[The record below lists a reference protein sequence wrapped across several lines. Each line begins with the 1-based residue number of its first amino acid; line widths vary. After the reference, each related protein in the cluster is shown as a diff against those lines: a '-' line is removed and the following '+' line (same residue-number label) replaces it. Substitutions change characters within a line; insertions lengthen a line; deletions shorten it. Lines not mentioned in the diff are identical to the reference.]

1 MLVTTSWK
9 SRPISQSQTATMMS
23 RWAKL
28 EADLAADP
36 SMERVCWYLNVD
48 GSGGYSVS
56 RVTDQGAAA
65 AFSVELG
72 LALGEF
78 LELESKIVL
87 ELDDAMPAIM
97 RGMERI
103 NAA

>member
-1 MLVTTSWK
+1 MLVNTTWK
-9 SRPISQSQTATMMS
+9 SRPISTAQAATMMS

-36 SMERVCWYLNVD
+36 SMERLCWYINAD
-48 GSGGYSVS
+48 GSGGYSVA
-56 RVTDQGAAA
+56 RVSDQGAAA
-65 AFSVELG
+65 AFGLELG

-87 ELDDAMPAIM
+87 GLDDAMPAIM
-97 RGMERI
+97 RAMERI
-103 NAA
+103 NAD